1 MKIDPAERTPQ
12 LPQHSVDHTQKKQ
25 APGGFEAVLQQTMQK
40 TGPSRE
46 CMGTSIRGMTGPQS
60 PMTVPTSPE
69 RAAEAL
75 AHKLLDTLEDYQKL
89 LGDPDVTLKR
99 IQPAVERMQNQAAG
113 TCDLIAGLPETHPM
127 RTILQDTVDGIDQEI
142 ARFNAGYYI
151 DDQILF

>member
-1 MKIDPAERTPQ
+1 MKIDPAERTPK
-12 LPQHSVDHTQKKQ
+12 LPQHAVDSAQKKQ
-25 APGGFEAVLQQTMQK
+25 KPGGFEAVLQQSMQK
-40 TGPSRE
+40 AGPSKE
-46 CMGTSIRGMTGPQS
+46 CMGTSIRSMAGPQA
-60 PMTVPTSPE
+60 PLTVPASPE

-113 TCDLIAGLPETHPM
+113 TRDLITGLPEAHPM
-127 RTILQDTVDGIDQEI
+127 RTILQDTVDGINKEI

-151 DDQILF
+151 ED